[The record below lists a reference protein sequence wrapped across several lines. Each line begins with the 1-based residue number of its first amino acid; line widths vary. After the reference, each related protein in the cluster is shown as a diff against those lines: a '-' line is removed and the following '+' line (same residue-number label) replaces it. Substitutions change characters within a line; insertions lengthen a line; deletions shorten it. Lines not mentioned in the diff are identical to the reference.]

1 VARGVRS
8 VPEIVFRVIGLV
20 LFIVYRVI
28 RKVWEARLRARLKE
42 TPTLQRAPMRERVL
56 LGVMGVLLVPLML
69 WFVSPWVD
77 FARVPLPEPIR
88 WAGAF
93 VLAAGVWFFSRTHAA
108 LAHNWAPVLE
118 VREGAT
124 LVTTGPYRLVRHPM
138 YSAALVVNVGVSV
151 LSANW
156 LAATGV
162 LLGILVVI
170 AGRIPDEERMMVD
183 AFGDEYRAYMQRT
196 GRLVPRLSAILRQ
209 RPA

>member
-1 VARGVRS
+1 
-8 VPEIVFRVIGLV
+8 
-20 LFIVYRVI
+20 
-28 RKVWEARLRARLKE
+28 
-42 TPTLQRAPMRERVL
+42 
-56 LGVMGVLLVPLML
+56 
-69 WFVSPWVD
+69 
-77 FARVPLPEPIR
+77 
-88 WAGAF
+88 
-93 VLAAGVWFFSRTHAA
+93 
-108 LAHNWAPVLE
+108 
-118 VREGAT
+118 
-124 LVTTGPYRLVRHPM
+124 M